1 MLISQSYATDMQTN
15 LKNWLAVIRKQ
26 EGPKVCIFAPTFT
39 AITPLKMVEIKQ
51 SKYLL
56 RKKFTYQ
63 AIKIPQ
69 KPVPV
74 SSALK

>member
-1 MLISQSYATDMQTN
+1 MLSYQSYATDMQTN
-15 LKNWLAVIRKQ
+15 LKNWLDVLRKQ
-26 EGPKVCIFAPTFT
+26 EGPKVWIFAPTLT
-39 AITPLKMVEIKQ
+39 PITSLKMVEIKQ

-69 KPVPV
+69 SQGLSPLP
-74 SSALK
+74 